1 MLLLNLKTTQN
12 FAFFLISYYNIS
24 YLKFVPSH
32 SLTAMDGQICGT
44 KCLIPKGKRQASF
57 SHTLRS
63 VVHEVNTEMRPLFL
77 PAGGCFEEVKNNGNS
92 KTVIITS
99 GPIGCL
105 QEVALYWRFQL

>member
-1 MLLLNLKTTQN
+1 
-12 FAFFLISYYNIS
+12 
-24 YLKFVPSH
+24 
-32 SLTAMDGQICGT
+32 MDGQICGT
-44 KCLIPKGKRQASF
+44 KCLIPEGKRQASF

-105 QEVALYWRFQL
+105 QEVALY